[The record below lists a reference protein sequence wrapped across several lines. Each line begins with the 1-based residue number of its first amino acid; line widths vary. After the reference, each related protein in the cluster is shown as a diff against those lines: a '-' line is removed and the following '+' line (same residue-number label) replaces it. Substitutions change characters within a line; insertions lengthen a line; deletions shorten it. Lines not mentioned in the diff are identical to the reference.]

1 LRIADCGLIG
11 DWELRIKGCRETICR
26 ALSILAIVWAG
37 ATLVVQAQTPAKRA
51 LTDTRLAEATRAL
64 LAGDTARA
72 LALGKDF
79 LAQHPNDVRADVL
92 IARAYIRNAD
102 FDAAYRQLRR
112 ALRIAPRNEDVLYYM
127 GVVSARLAEQQLLRL
142 AEMAPE
148 SARVHQLQ
156 AEALEA
162 QERRSAA
169 EEEYEAAL
177 KAKPDLL
184 DALLGLAKLKRIRLA
199 CEDAIGLYEKAET
212 IRPTFDGAYGLGVCY
227 SYLQRDDEA
236 VGKFDAATR
245 RDPQA
250 AVAWVGLGTSLAK
263 TGRAAAGIPKLQR
276 AIALEP
282 KMGEAYYALGMA
294 YQAARQPELA
304 QKAFRQAQQ
313 LGGTLDSGSTPSA
326 PDTPPPP
333 R

>member
-1 LRIADCGLIG
+1 MRISICFD
-11 DWELRIKGCRETICR
+11 TICR
-26 ALSILAIVWAG
+26 VLAILVLVLSG
-37 ATLVVQAQTPAKRA
+37 AALVQAQTAAKRA
-51 LTDTRLAEATRAL
+51 LADTRLGEATRAL
-64 LAGDTARA
+64 SAGDTARA
-72 LALGKDF
+72 LALGKDY
-79 LAQHPNDVRADVL
+79 LAQHPNDVPAHVL
-92 IARAYIRNAD
+92 IARAHIRNAD
-102 FDAAYRQLRR
+102 FDAAYQQLRR
-112 ALRIAPRNEDVLYYM
+112 ALRIAPRNEDVLYYL

-177 KAKPDLL
+177 KVKPDLV

-199 CEDAIGLYEKAET
+199 CEDAIALYEKAET

-236 VGKFDAATR
+236 VAKFDAATR

-263 TGRAAAGIPKLQR
+263 TGRAAEGIPKLQQ
-276 AIALEP
+276 AITLEP

-304 QKAFRQAQQ
+304 QKAFRQAEQ

-326 PDTPPPP
+326 PDAPPPP

>member
-1 LRIADCGLIG
+1 LRI
-11 DWELRIKGCRETICR
+11 EGCREKICHG
-26 ALSILAIVWAG
+26 IAIVAIAWAG
-37 ATLVVQAQTPAKRA
+37 ATLVAQAQTPATKPPA
-51 LTDTRLAEATRAL
+51 DTRLREATRAL

-112 ALRIAPRNEDVLYYM
+112 AVRIAPRNEDVLYYM

>member
-1 LRIADCGLIG
+1 MSERMRAMMGAIATWC
-11 DWELRIKGCRETICR
+11 
-26 ALSILAIVWAG
+26 ALSTV
-37 ATLVVQAQTPAKRA
+37 THAQTAARGA
-51 LTDTRLAEATRAL
+51 AADTRLVEATRAL
-64 LAGDTARA
+64 SAGDTARA
-72 LALGKDF
+72 LAMGEAY
-79 LAQHPNDVRADVL
+79 LAQHPSDPRVHVL
-92 IARAYIRNAD
+92 IARAHIRNAD
-102 FDAAYRQLRR
+102 FDAAYLQLRR
-112 ALRIAPRNEDVLYYM
+112 ALKIAPRDEDVLYYM
-127 GVVSARLAEQQLLRL
+127 GVASARLAEQQLLRL
-142 AEMAPE
+142 AEMAPD

-177 KAKPDLL
+177 KVRPDLL

-199 CEDAIGLYEKAET
+199 CEEAITLYEKAES

-227 SYLQRDDEA
+227 GYLQRDDEA
-236 VGKFDAATR
+236 VIKFEAATR
-245 RDPQA
+245 RDPKA

-263 TGRAAAGIPKLQR
+263 TGRAAEGIPKLQQ

-304 QKAFRQAQQ
+304 QKAFRQAEQ
-313 LGGTLDSGSTPSA
+313 LGGTLDSGAPSE
-326 PDTPPPP
+326 PEPSRPPQ
-333 R
+333 